1 MVTKNNK
8 VKKIEWFN
16 DYKIAIEFENDIF
29 FRNEKLIS
37 NNGIIFKVWNDTQ
50 SPAIPSRLYVLSVWF
65 KDENT
70 GNNIILTEE
79 IINELKSFSLI

>member
-8 VKKIEWFN
+8 VKEIEWFN

-50 SPAIPSRLYVLSVWF
+50 SPAIPSSLYVLSVWF